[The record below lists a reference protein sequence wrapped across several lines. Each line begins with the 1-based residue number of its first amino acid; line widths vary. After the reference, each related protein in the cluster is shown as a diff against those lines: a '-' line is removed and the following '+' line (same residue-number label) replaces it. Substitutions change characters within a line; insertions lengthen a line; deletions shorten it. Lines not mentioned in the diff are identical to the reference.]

1 MFEDRMAGHIW
12 GGATETMMHPAVAGL
27 LLLAVVLIF
36 ILDRRQAFTIFV
48 LAVLLI
54 PLSQRGV
61 VMGLNFMAM
70 RILILAVWARM
81 FFRMEL
87 RPIRLN
93 VVDGIFLL
101 WVFSSVLSFVLLWQT
116 WGALV
121 NRMGFL
127 LDAAG
132 IYFLCRFLF
141 TDILEMNA
149 AVRSFAVFAVVLAVV
164 MTLEQITGRN
174 MYAFLGG
181 ADEFVELREG
191 RFRSKGP
198 FAHAIL
204 AGTFGAALFPML
216 FSLWRRPELRTSFLI
231 VGMAAC
237 VMIVVTS
244 ASSGPVLAFV
254 AGVIALNMWPL
265 RGHLGK
271 LKWGIIISIVAL
283 HLIMKA
289 PVWALISRVGII
301 AGSSSYHRFYLV
313 DQFIKRFDEWWLF
326 GTRSTDHWGWMMW
339 DAINQFVAEGIRGG
353 LSTFILFLL
362 LLIFCYR
369 TIGAKIDESAGNRT
383 AQLTFWAIGCALF
396 AHTVSFFGIAYFDQ
410 IILLWYFLLAMIA
423 GMTDVPAS
431 AVAPAPS
438 VAATRPKARLLRP
451 REMGT

>member
-1 MFEDRMAGHIW
+1 MFEDRLAGHIW
-12 GGATETMMHPAVAGL
+12 GGATETMMHPAVAGM

-36 ILDRRQAFTIFV
+36 ILDRRQAFTVFA

-81 FFRMEL
+81 FFRLEL

-93 VVDGIFLL
+93 AVDKIFLL
-101 WVFSSVLSFVLLWQT
+101 WVFSSTLSFVLLWQT

-121 NRMGFL
+121 NRMGFIM
-127 LDAAG
+127 DAAG

-141 TDILEMNA
+141 TDMLEMNA
-149 AVRSFAVFAVVLAVV
+149 AIRSFAVFAIVLAVI
-164 MTLEQITGRN
+164 MTMEQITGRN

-181 ADEFVELREG
+181 AGEFMELREG
-191 RFRSKGP
+191 RLRSKGP

-237 VMIVVTS
+237 ITIVVMS

-254 AGVIALNMWPL
+254 FGVIALNMWPL
-265 RGHLGK
+265 RGHLRK
-271 LKWGIIISIVAL
+271 LKWGIVIAVVTL

-289 PVWALISRVGII
+289 PVWALISRVGVV

-313 DQFIKRFDEWWLF
+313 DQFINRFDEWWLF
-326 GTRSTDHWGWMMW
+326 GIKSTDHWGWMMW

-362 LLIFCYR
+362 LLTFCYR
-369 TIGAKIDESAGNRT
+369 TIGAKINESAGNRT

-423 GMTDVPAS
+423 SMTDMPAS
-431 AVAPAPS
+431 AVAPAPA
-438 VAATRPKARLLRP
+438 VAAAKPKARIPRP
-451 REMGT
+451 REMSV